1 MMQEALKNR
10 ELVSALVDGQLQ
22 GEEFAQAA
30 DWAARDVEGQLTWQA
45 YHAVGEVLRTG
56 DSMACGRDAAF
67 LARLKIRLQQ
77 EPLHPRQADDIK
89 LIAIDLMDVK
99 AVSQIRLRNDAAND
113 AAYRWKRLAGFASV
127 LAVVA
132 VGFLASGTWDGQ
144 RGAPQ
149 LAQVPAVAVQS
160 NPVASAL
167 LGDTPSVM
175 IRDAELDALLAAHRQ
190 FGGTSAFQVTTGF
203 LRNATFEGGGR

>member
-1 MMQEALKNR
+1 MQEALKNR

-89 LIAIDLMDVK
+89 LIAIELMDVG

-132 VGFLASGTWDGQ
+132 VGFLASGIWDGQ

-190 FGGTSAFQVTTGF
+190 FGGTSAFQVPTGF

>member
-1 MMQEALKNR
+1 MQEALKNR

-30 DWAARDVEGQLTWQA
+30 DWAARDVDGQLTWQA

-56 DSMACGRDAAF
+56 DSMASGRDAAF

-77 EPLHPRQADDIK
+77 EPLYPPQADDIK
-89 LIAIDLMDVK
+89 IIAIKAMDVP
-99 AVSQIRLRNDAAND
+99 AGSQISLKKDAAND
-113 AAYRWKRLAGFASV
+113 AAYRWKRLAGCASV

-132 VGFLASGTWDGQ
+132 VGFLASGIWDGQ

-149 LAQVPAVAVQS
+149 LAQVPVEVVQP

-175 IRDAELDALLAAHRQ
+175 IRDTELDALLAAHRQ
-190 FGGTSAFQVTTGF
+190 FGGTTAFQVSTGF

>member
-1 MMQEALKNR
+1 
-10 ELVSALVDGQLQ
+10 LVDGQLQ

-89 LIAIDLMDVK
+89 LIAIELMDVK